1 MQQTVE
7 IPQLQLIDKFGS
19 CASRY
24 AATGADGPE
33 SAVDGP
39 EVWAVH
45 HFDDELGV
53 FFRALH
59 TGAGPWGHVHR
70 DMVPHN

>member
-1 MQQTVE
+1 ME
-7 IPQLQLIDKFGS
+7 ILQLQVIDKFGS

-39 EVWAVH
+39 EVWAAH
-45 HFDDELGV
+45 YFDDELGV
-53 FFRALH
+53 FFWALH
-59 TGAGPWGHVHR
+59 TGAGPGVVSTGTR
-70 DMVPHN
+70 RP